1 MGTAFS
7 SRALD
12 LRVATAVLV
21 VGDHL
26 LLTQLHEPGADFAGQ
41 ALRTLETLYPP
52 VDPISRSGASGASHR
67 VLLAEYDRTANDE
80 ERDMVEQPEQDSI
93 QAEAMWKEYDFVSSL
108 IPMYRDFEMRAM
120 QLAIVIFTA
129 AAGFAGSGLEDDN
142 WDLVFYVGALL
153 PWPLAVVLLVVATM
167 EMRLVRAS
175 RWILL
180 AVAPHVTWESSSN
193 QPVLQWEA
201 EPNKYLTGPLAR
213 YRTLTEAWTYAVVIG
228 LPGLLGGITGV
239 VGGLVTPNHRAALL
253 GISIP
258 GLVALVGMGILLTRI
273 SRKHEERRPDLAKQL
288 GSSVSTNTATDVPPR

>member
-1 MGTAFS
+1 
-7 SRALD
+7 
-12 LRVATAVLV
+12 
-21 VGDHL
+21 
-26 LLTQLHEPGADFAGQ
+26 
-41 ALRTLETLYPP
+41 
-52 VDPISRSGASGASHR
+52 
-67 VLLAEYDRTANDE
+67 
-80 ERDMVEQPEQDSI
+80 
-93 QAEAMWKEYDFVSSL
+93 
-108 IPMYRDFEMRAM
+108 M

-288 GSSVSTNTATDVPPR
+288 GSSVSTNTAADVPPR